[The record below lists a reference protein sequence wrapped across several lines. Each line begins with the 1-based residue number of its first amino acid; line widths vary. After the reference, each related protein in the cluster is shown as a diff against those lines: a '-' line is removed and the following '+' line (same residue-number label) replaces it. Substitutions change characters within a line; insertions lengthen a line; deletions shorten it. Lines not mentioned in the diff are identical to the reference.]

1 MSDMKTQ
8 RRVIEEHDVVR
19 FLAPIGR
26 WAAGT
31 EGTVIST
38 ARADVMLVE
47 MDGEADSCLD
57 LMVDAPVEL
66 LEVTWIQGIR
76 AAV

>member
-1 MSDMKTQ
+1 MTV
-8 RRVIEEHDVVR
+8 RRLVPEEHDVVR

-26 WAAGT
+26 WPAGT
-31 EGTVIST
+31 EGTVISA

-47 MDGEADSCLD
+47 MNGEADSCLD

-66 LEVTWIQGIR
+66 LEVTWLQGVT
-76 AAV
+76 AAA

>member
-1 MSDMKTQ
+1 MDGK
-8 RRVIEEHDVVR
+8 RREVEENDVVR

-26 WAAGT
+26 WPAGT
-31 EGTVIST
+31 QGTVISG
-38 ARADVMLVE
+38 ARADMMLVE
-47 MDGEADSCLD
+47 ISDEDGCELD
-57 LMVDAPVEL
+57 TFYAPVEL

>member
-1 MSDMKTQ
+1 MDGK
-8 RRVIEEHDVVR
+8 RREVEENDVVR
-19 FLAPIGR
+19 FLAPVGR
-26 WAAGT
+26 WPAGV
-31 EGTVIST
+31 EGTVISG

-47 MDGEADSCLD
+47 ISDEDGCELD
-57 LMVDAPVEL
+57 TVYVPVEL

>member
-1 MSDMKTQ
+1 MDGK
-8 RRVIEEHDVVR
+8 RREVEENDVVR

-26 WAAGT
+26 WPAGV
-31 EGTVIST
+31 EGTVVSG

-47 MDGEADSCLD
+47 ISDEDGCELD
-57 LMVDAPVEL
+57 MLYAPVEL

-76 AAV
+76 AAA

>member
-1 MSDMKTQ
+1 MDRN
-8 RRVIEEHDVVR
+8 RREIEENDVVR

-26 WAAGT
+26 WPAGA
-31 EGTVIST
+31 EGTVVSG

-47 MDGEADSCLD
+47 ISDEDGCELD
-57 LMVDAPVEL
+57 MIYVPVEL

-76 AAV
+76 AVA